1 MAGEI
6 LHSPKQF
13 VLCLRVNVSRSK
25 SFSLSSI
32 QCKLKVLGH
41 FAGCCV
47 TLCASVE
54 RMVLILRV
62 FLRVRSRSSHARS
75 HAIDRFQ
82 DPMVS
87 VGRKLYCTTQW
98 HSLFTLQ
105 VNPFTGTLQI

>member
-13 VLCLRVNVSRSK
+13 VLCLCVNVSRSK

-75 HAIDRFQ
+75 KKAENNEQALILRVVPRVDSRTFPHEEVEQQLHCAAS
-82 DPMVS
+82 P
-87 VGRKLYCTTQW
+87 
-98 HSLFTLQ
+98 
-105 VNPFTGTLQI
+105 